1 MDSGGF
7 DGTTLTLALTLC
19 CCCLVVIGG
28 GGGGFFLW
36 RRSQKKPAGVID
48 VTARPAE
55 APRAPVTPA
64 APPAMSGQETLI
76 YKRPAAEAPAPIF
89 EAPKVEPV
97 EPAKPAFEL
106 PRAGEDVPSASFT
119 EAPTLR
125 WPAPDLTITPPDE
138 AVEATPAA
146 AVEAAEST
154 TADVV
159 ESAGAAAGGLFGLPS
174 VEAPAIPAAPA
185 IPTPSAEPQAA
196 PEFTLPINDAPAAA
210 PSLPDLPAAGDDS
223 QRTMLHMPRPTI
235 PDLPSAADP
244 NQTIVATPRPST
256 GGRAPDIRARLL
268 ALNDAD
274 KPYEVSESGFRIMF
288 APKAITGYLLE
299 IAFDFITGSARF
311 TETGPVDD
319 GRIKRDAREVLEGA
333 GWTID

>member
-1 MDSGGF
+1 MDSSGF

-76 YKRPAAEAPAPIF
+76 YKRPVADAPAPTF

-97 EPAKPAFEL
+97 EPVKPAFEL
-106 PRAGEDVPSASFT
+106 PKAGEDVPSASFT

-138 AVEATPAA
+138 AVEAAGAASEAAEAAPAA
-146 AVEAAEST
+146 AAEAAEST
-154 TADVV
+154 AADVV

-174 VEAPAIPAAPA
+174 VE
-185 IPTPSAEPQAA
+185 TPAEPAA

-268 ALNDAD
+268 ALNGAD

-311 TETGPVDD
+311 TETGPADD